1 MLNKYIVKEQPT
13 YIRIQHFFML
23 PTHLMLSHSFRANE
37 KKYCIFKNIG
47 SLGCN

>member
-23 PTHLMLSHSFRANE
+23 PTHLMLSHSFRVNE